1 MKTFCR
7 RSQAALKLLQRVKI
21 ARTVDAKALDV
32 KTFLHQLSLAHAFMS
47 ICAFL
52 AAKQAEKHRTFLT
65 IHHRLPR
72 NLVLPSFAG
81 GAGALAAHQLRAH
94 RRRQAFISICGFF
107 AAKQAERKSCPFFL
121 IHHRLPHGLVLP

>member
-32 KTFLHQLSLAHAFMS
+32 KTFLRQLSLAHALMS
-47 ICAFL
+47 ICGFL
-52 AAKQAEKHRTFLT
+52 AAKQAEKHRAFLI

-72 NLVLPSFAG
+72 DLMPPSLAG
-81 GAGALAAHQLRAH
+81 GTGALAARQLRAH
-94 RRRQAFISICGFF
+94 RQRHGPLREDVLAPVVIGARVYQHLRILG
-107 AAKQAERKSCPFFL
+107 RKA
-121 IHHRLPHGLVLP
+121 G

>member
-1 MKTFCR
+1 MKTLCR

-52 AAKQAEKHRTFLT
+52 AAKQAEKHRTFLI
-65 IHHRLPR
+65 IHHRLP
-72 NLVLPSFAG
+72 L
-81 GAGALAAHQLRAH
+81 
-94 RRRQAFISICGFF
+94 
-107 AAKQAERKSCPFFL
+107 
-121 IHHRLPHGLVLP
+121 GLVLPWFSGGTLASREDVLALS